1 MKRQCKKI
9 LTIFLSL
16 LVLVNVMVGCTPRI
30 VNLHKEIKNVTWR
43 SDANEHGI
51 EIVLHTI
58 RKRLNARYE
67 ATIEY
72 NGEKYDAIVTWGYAN
87 FMLRRVTH
95 YGERIDDEYI
105 QAGYDNT
112 ASQEE
117 NAEYIVEKT
126 VLTIKKDYI
135 YDGALVGKEITLRP
149 CKFEKEF
156 RDVSE
161 RYNSIWLNSDKSFM
175 LYMIYCMKNVSRGFI
190 TEEGK
195 EKQIA
200 VIWEE
205 NNRFVMYELEEKI
218 IQVNEDTK
226 YKEFVQK
233 EIIGKGTYKTEKD
246 DLTMDFE
253 DEQGEIVKVE
263 KLVDIEHVDVNF
275 DLFHK
280 IEDIEWFPLSTDND

>member
-1 MKRQCKKI
+1 M
-9 LTIFLSL
+9 L
-16 LVLVNVMVGCTPRI
+16 GCPPPTI
-30 VNLHKEIKNVTWR
+30 VNLHKEINNVTWR
-43 SDANEHGI
+43 SDKNEYGI

-58 RKRLNARYE
+58 DKTFNYRYE

-72 NGEKYDAIVTWGYAN
+72 NGEKYDAWVYWRNGGFTLSRI
-87 FMLRRVTH
+87 MH
-95 YGERIDDEYI
+95 YGEKLDEYDMDECI
-105 QAGYDNT
+105 QGGYNNIE
-112 ASQEE
+112 SQEE

-126 VLTIKKDYI
+126 VLTIEKDYI

-161 RYNSIWLNSDKSFM
+161 RYHSIWENDDKSFVFY
-175 LYMIYCMKNVSRGFI
+175 LAGNMKNVSRGFI
-190 TEEGK
+190 AEEGK

-218 IQVNEDTK
+218 KQTSEGTEE
-226 YKEFVQK
+226 KEFVQK

-246 DLTMDFE
+246 DLTMNFE

-263 KLVDIEHVDVNF
+263 KLKGRNF
-275 DLFHK
+275 
-280 IEDIEWFPLSTDND
+280 EDIPYEELSQMKFDKWYPPTPKND

>member
-1 MKRQCKKI
+1 MKRQYKKI

-30 VNLHKEIKNVTWR
+30 LNLHKEIENVTWR

-51 EIVLHTI
+51 ELVLHTTHTS
-58 RKRLNARYE
+58 NSGYE

-72 NGEKYDAIVTWGYAN
+72 NGEKHEAFATWGYAH
-87 FMLRRVTH
+87 FILSRVTH

-105 QAGYDNT
+105 QVDYTNIE
-112 ASQEE
+112 SQEE

-126 VLTIKKDYI
+126 VLTIEEDYI
-135 YDGALVGKEITLRP
+135 YGGALVGKEITLRP

-218 IQVNEDTK
+218 KQVSEGTEE
-226 YKEFVQK
+226 KEFVQK

-246 DLTMDFE
+246 DLTMNFE

-263 KLVDIEHVDVNF
+263 KLKGRNY
-275 DLFHK
+275 
-280 IEDIEWFPLSTDND
+280 EDIEYEEFPRIEFYEWYPPTPKND

>member
-1 MKRQCKKI
+1 M
-9 LTIFLSL
+9 TIILSL
-16 LVLVNVMVGCTPRI
+16 TMLGCPPPTI
-30 VNLHKEIKNVTWR
+30 VNLHKEINNVTWR
-43 SDANEHGI
+43 SDKNEYGI
-51 EIVLHTI
+51 ELVLHTI
-58 RKRLNARYE
+58 FKTFNYRYE

-72 NGEKYDAIVTWGYAN
+72 NGEKYYAWVTWKNAN
-87 FMLRRVTH
+87 FVLRRITH
-95 YGERIDDEYI
+95 YGELIGGVYDDEYI

-112 ASQEE
+112 ASREE

-126 VLTIKKDYI
+126 VLTIEKDYI

-161 RYNSIWLNSDKSFM
+161 RYHSIWLNSDKSFM
-175 LYMIYCMKNVSRGFI
+175 LYMRYYMKNVSRGYI
-190 TEEGK
+190 TEDGK

-205 NNRFVMYELEEKI
+205 NNRFVMYELEERIK
-218 IQVNEDTK
+218 QVSEGIEE
-226 YKEFVQK
+226 KEFVQK

-246 DLTMDFE
+246 DLTMNFE

-263 KLVDIEHVDVNF
+263 KLKGRNF
-275 DLFHK
+275 
-280 IEDIEWFPLSTDND
+280 EDIPYEELSQMKFDKWYPPTPKND

>member
-205 NNRFVMYELEEKI
+205 NNRFVMYELEEEIKQTSEGI
-218 IQVNEDTK
+218 E
-226 YKEFVQK
+226 YKDYIQK

-246 DLTMDFE
+246 DLTMNFE

-263 KLVDIEHVDVNF
+263 KLKGRNY
-275 DLFHK
+275 
-280 IEDIEWFPLSTDND
+280 EDIPYEELSQIEFDEWYPLTPEND